1 MYIIKAYHI
10 YEEENSILSDV
21 SSPQIG
27 LHIECKSDQNSSR
40 LFFSSPA
47 DIDKEIVK
55 YIWNKMLWKR
65 ATKLEDPQH
74 LISSFTM
81 KVQ

>member
-10 YEEENSILSDV
+10 YEEENSILSGCQF
-21 SSPQIG
+21 SPNWSTYWMQIQT
-27 LHIECKSDQNSSR
+27 KFQQA
-40 LFFSSPA
+40 FFSSLV
-47 DIDKEIVK
+47 DIDKEVVK
-55 YIWNKMLWKR
+55 YIGNKTLWKR